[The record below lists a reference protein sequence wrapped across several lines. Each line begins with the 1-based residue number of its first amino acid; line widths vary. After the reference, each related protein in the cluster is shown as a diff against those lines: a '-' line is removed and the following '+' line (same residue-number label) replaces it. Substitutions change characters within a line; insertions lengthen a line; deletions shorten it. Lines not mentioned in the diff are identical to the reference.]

1 MLRAQS
7 RQATYRARGYKRET
21 YGATI
26 ELQREK
32 THEDKGKRNSHKS
45 ARLLNAL
52 HSSGKVPVRKLVAR
66 PLSMVFC
73 GEKARKAGASSRV
86 NKIISKN
93 PRTPIP
99 HDKAE
104 RP

>member
-32 THEDKGKRNSHKS
+32 PDEDKGKRNSHKS
-45 ARLLNAL
+45 ARLLNAH
-52 HSSGKVPVRKLVAR
+52 HSSSKVPVRELVAR
-66 PLSMVFC
+66 ALSMVF
-73 GEKARKAGASSRV
+73 
-86 NKIISKN
+86 
-93 PRTPIP
+93 
-99 HDKAE
+99 
-104 RP
+104 